1 VLRRE
6 QVANNVMDKTILV
19 VEDSQLIRNQVES
32 LLHGYGYRTVSAS
45 NGGEGLNYLLGTN
58 EIDLVIL
65 DIIINMMDGRSMIE
79 EIRSHKRFKDVP
91 ILVLTATE
99 HIEMIAQCMEAGCND
114 YLVKPVD
121 PRLLFQRVQGLL
133 ENHPRSHHRVLCNA
147 VAEVSTGPE
156 QFVGEIQELCEAG
169 AGLLLDTPLDEGD
182 LVKVSFILPREMVP
196 IVLGAQ
202 VVYSKGSGGVHQ
214 HGLNFMIVDNKT
226 RQRIRAYVEE
236 EAEHRKQ
243 EPE

>member
-1 VLRRE
+1 
-6 QVANNVMDKTILV
+6 MDKMILV
-19 VEDSQLIRNQVES
+19 VEDSRLIRNQVES
-32 LLHGYGYRTVSAS
+32 LLHGYGYGTVSAS
-45 NGGEGLNYLLGTN
+45 SGDEGLNYLLGTN

-65 DIIINMMDGRSMIE
+65 DIIMTMMDGRTMIE
-79 EIRSHKRFKDVP
+79 EIRSHKRCKDVP
-91 ILVLTATE
+91 ILVLTGTE
-99 HIEMIAQCMEAGCND
+99 HIEMIAQCMEVGCND
-114 YLVKPVD
+114 YLVKPVN

-133 ENHPRSHHRVLCNA
+133 ENHPRSHYRVLCNV

-182 LVKVSFILPREMVP
+182 LVKVSFILPRETGP

-202 VVYSKGSGGVHQ
+202 VVYSKGSDGVHQ
-214 HGLNFMIVDNKT
+214 HGLNFMIVDDKT